1 MPEQINTVKQSK
13 IQVAAREAERLRI
26 AQDLHDAFGG
36 NLTGASMLLAKIASQ
51 FSHPSGE
58 QADTLAQ
65 LRTLLADSRRKLQQ
79 VIYDLRPP
87 EMASGLIPALRQ
99 LCSQWQACSG
109 LECDLLLANINDEK
123 NVDDDLHAEHML
135 AMYRITQEA
144 LNNVARHAH
153 ASLATVLL
161 QRTDTGILLKITDN
175 GPIGENKRL
184 PKAGAGLIGIGE
196 RVSAMHGSFTR
207 EILPHGGTC
216 LCINIPLDNN
226 ANSIANSTS
235 DAN

>member
-51 FSHPSGE
+51 FPHPSGE

-123 NVDDDLHAEHML
+123 NVDDDLHAEHMR
-135 AMYRITQEA
+135 ASIPCSFVIKRRIRQ
-144 LNNVARHAH
+144 
-153 ASLATVLL
+153 S
-161 QRTDTGILLKITDN
+161 
-175 GPIGENKRL
+175 NKRL
-184 PKAGAGLIGIGE
+184 MSLSHFTSIQ
-196 RVSAMHGSFTR
+196 RSGSFTSKR
-207 EILPHGGTC
+207 LATWQSAMCTVMP
-216 LCINIPLDNN
+216 
-226 ANSIANSTS
+226 
-235 DAN
+235 

>member
-1 MPEQINTVKQSK
+1 MPEQVNNVKQSK
-13 IQVAAREAERLRI
+13 IQVAARESERLRI

-51 FSHPSGE
+51 FPHPNGE

-65 LRTLLADSRRKLQQ
+65 LRTLLADSKRKLQQ

-87 EMASGLIPALRQ
+87 EMANGLVPALRQ
-99 LCSQWQACSG
+99 LCSQWQACCG
-109 LECDLLLANINDEK
+109 VECDLLLANINDEK
-123 NVDDDLHAEHML
+123 NLDDDLHAEHML

-161 QRTDTGILLKITDN
+161 QRTDTGMLLKITDN
-175 GPIGENKRL
+175 GLHSENKRL
-184 PKAGAGLIGIGE
+184 PKAGAGITGISE

-207 EILPHGGTC
+207 ELLPHGGTC
-216 LCINIPLDNN
+216 LCITIPLEHAARPLD
-226 ANSIANSTS
+226 
-235 DAN
+235 DAH